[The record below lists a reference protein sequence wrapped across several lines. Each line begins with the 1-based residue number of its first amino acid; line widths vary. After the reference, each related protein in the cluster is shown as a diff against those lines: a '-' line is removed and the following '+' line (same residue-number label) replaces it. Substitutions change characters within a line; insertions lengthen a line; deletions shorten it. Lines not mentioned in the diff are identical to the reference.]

1 MAYLFVAYF
10 VGGNK
15 MYRHDYDSTLE
26 KYGGFIQE
34 MAETAVAKDAFDPDL
49 YAKYNVKR
57 GLRNSDNT
65 GVLVGLTSIGD
76 VRAYIIEENEK
87 VPIDGKLLYR
97 GISVEDLANGFER
110 DNRCGFEETAYLLIT
125 GKLPTTRQL
134 KDFKALLDEYRRLPE
149 GFAEDMIMKAP
160 SKNIMNKLA
169 RCILASY
176 SYDPNPDDISYKNV
190 MRQCI
195 RLLAQMPT
203 MAAYAYQTRCH
214 YYYDESLYIHNPQK
228 GLSTSENF
236 LQMIRPDSKFT
247 QLEAE
252 SLDLA
257 LVLHAEHGGGNNS
270 TFTVHVVTSTG
281 TDTYSAM
288 AAATGA
294 LKGPK
299 HGGANHCVMEMI
311 KDMKNHI
318 TDTKDKGQIKD
329 YLIKILDKQAYDK
342 SGLVYG
348 IGHAVYTKSDPRAKL
363 LKRKAEELAHA
374 MGQEWVDEFEFY
386 NTVEELA
393 PVAFEEYK
401 KSSKVM
407 CANVDFYSGLVY
419 TMLNIP
425 KELYTPI
432 FAISRIAGWSAHRLE
447 ELAVSNRIIRPA
459 YKNVGGK
466 QGYIELSERTE

>member
-1 MAYLFVAYF
+1 
-10 VGGNK
+10 

-26 KYGGFIQE
+26 SFGGFMQKMSAIATE
-34 MAETAVAKDAFDPDL
+34 RDSFNPEL
-49 YAKYNVKR
+49 YTKYNVKR

-97 GISVEDLANGFER
+97 GISVEDLVAGFEKDKR
-110 DNRCGFEETAYLLIT
+110 FGFEETAYLLIT
-125 GKLPTTRQL
+125 GSLPTKSEL
-134 KDFKALLDEYRRLPE
+134 NDFRELLDDYRRLPD

-160 SKNIMNKLA
+160 SRDIMNKLA
-169 RCILASY
+169 RCMLASY
-176 SYDPNPDDISYKNV
+176 SYDNNPDDLSHVNI

-195 RLLAQMPT
+195 RLIAQIPT
-203 MAAYAYQTRCH
+203 MAAYAYQTRNH
-214 YYYDESLYIHNPQK
+214 YYFDESLYIHNPQR

-236 LQMIRPDSKFT
+236 LQMIRPDSQFT

-252 SLDLA
+252 ILDLA

-270 TFTVHVVTSTG
+270 SFTVHVVTSTG

-288 AAATGA
+288 AAAIGS

-299 HGGANHCVMEMI
+299 HGGANIRVLEMMENIKANI
-311 KDMKNHI
+311 KDKTNR
-318 TDTKDKGQIKD
+318 DQVKD
-329 YLIKILDKQAYDK
+329 YLIKILKKEAYDN
-342 SGLVYG
+342 SGLIYG
-348 IGHAVYTKSDPRAKL
+348 IGHAVYTKSDPRTRL
-363 LKRKAEELAHA
+363 LKRKAEELAHV
-374 MGQEWVDEFEFY
+374 MGPEWIKEFEFY
-386 NTVEELA
+386 KAVEELA

-466 QGYIELSERTE
+466 QPYVALSDRED

>member
-1 MAYLFVAYF
+1 
-10 VGGNK
+10 

-26 KYGGFIQE
+26 QYGKFIQN
-34 MAETAVAKDAFDPDL
+34 MSDTAVLKDTFDPEL
-49 YAKYNVKR
+49 YGKYNVKR
-57 GLRNSDNT
+57 GLRNADNT

-97 GISVEDLANGFER
+97 GISVEDLANGFEKDHR
-110 DNRCGFEETAYLLIT
+110 FGFEETAYLLIT
-125 GKLPTTRQL
+125 GKLPTAQEL
-134 KDFKALLDEYRRLPE
+134 SDFNGLLDDYRRLPE

-160 SKNIMNKLA
+160 SRDIMNKLA

-176 SYDPNPDDISYKNV
+176 SYDFNPDDISYNNV

-195 RLLAQMPT
+195 RLIAQMPT
-203 MAAYAYQTRCH
+203 MAAYAYQTRRH
-214 YYYDESLYIHNPQK
+214 YYSDESLYIHNPQR

-236 LQMIRPDSKFT
+236 LQMIRPDSKYT

-257 LVLHAEHGGGNNS
+257 LILHAEHGGGNNS

-281 TDTYSAM
+281 TDTYSAF
-288 AAATGA
+288 AAATGS

-299 HGGANHCVMEMI
+299 HGGANHRVMEMI
-311 KDMKNHI
+311 NDMKAHI

-342 SGLVYG
+342 SGLIYG
-348 IGHAVYTKSDPRAKL
+348 IGHAVYTKSDPRARL
-363 LKRKAEELAHA
+363 LKKKAKELAYS
-374 MGQEWVDEFEFY
+374 MGQEWIDEFEFY

-393 PVAFEEYK
+393 PKAFEEYK
-401 KSSKVM
+401 KSAKVM
-407 CANVDFYSGLVY
+407 CANVDFYSGFVY

-432 FAISRIAGWSAHRLE
+432 FAISRMAGWSAHRLE

-466 QGYIELSERTE
+466 QQYIALSERND

>member
-1 MAYLFVAYF
+1 
-10 VGGNK
+10 
-15 MYRHDYDSTLE
+15 MYRNDYVPTIE
-26 KYGGFIQE
+26 KHKDFMQK
-34 MAETAVAKDAFDPDL
+34 MSDTAVAKDTFNPEL
-49 YAKYNVKR
+49 YGKYNVKR

-97 GISVEDLANGFER
+97 GISVEDLAAGFER
-110 DNRCGFEETAYLLIT
+110 DNRFGFEETTYLLIT
-125 GKLPTTRQL
+125 GKLPNKQEL
-134 KDFKALLDEYRRLPE
+134 EEFKSVLDDYRRLPE

-160 SKNIMNKLA
+160 SKDIMNKLA
-169 RCILASY
+169 RCMLASY
-176 SYDPNPDDISYKNV
+176 SYDVNPDDISYENV

-195 RLLAQMPT
+195 RLIAQIPT

-214 YYYDESLYIHNPQK
+214 YYYDESLYIHNPQR
-228 GLSTSENF
+228 GLSTSENL
-236 LQMIRPDSKFT
+236 LQMIRPDSKYT
-247 QLEAE
+247 RLEAE

-270 TFTVHVVTSTG
+270 SFTVHVVTSTG

-288 AAATGA
+288 AAAIGA

-299 HGGANHCVMEMI
+299 HGGANHCVMEMMKEMKNNI
-311 KDMKNHI
+311 KDI
-318 TDTKDKGQIKD
+318 KDKGQIKD
-329 YLIKILDKQAYDK
+329 YLIKILKKEAYDR
-342 SGLVYG
+342 SGLIYG

-363 LKRKAEELAHA
+363 LKRKAEELAHS
-374 MGQEWVDEFEFY
+374 MGQEWVEEFEFY
-386 NTVEELA
+386 KAVEELA
-393 PVAFEEYK
+393 PVAFEEYRK
-401 KSSKVM
+401 IPKIM

-466 QGYIELSERTE
+466 QPYIDMADRE

>member
-1 MAYLFVAYF
+1 
-10 VGGNK
+10 
-15 MYRHDYDSTLE
+15 MYRHDYDSTLAT
-26 KYGGFIQE
+26 YGKFIQQ
-34 MAETAVAKDAFDPDL
+34 MSETATEQDSFDPEL
-49 YAKYNVKR
+49 YTKYNVKR

-97 GISVEDLANGFER
+97 GISVEDLAAGFER
-110 DNRCGFEETAYLLIT
+110 DKRFGFEETAYLLIT
-125 GKLPTTRQL
+125 GKLPNKNEL
-134 KDFKALLDEYRRLPE
+134 NDFRELLDDYRRLPD

-160 SKNIMNKLA
+160 SRDIMNKLA
-169 RCILASY
+169 RCMLASY
-176 SYDPNPDDISYKNV
+176 SYDNNPDDLSPINV

-195 RLLAQMPT
+195 RLIAQMPT
-203 MAAYAYQTRCH
+203 MAAYAYQTRNH
-214 YYYDESLYIHNPQK
+214 YYFDESLYLHNPQR

-236 LQMIRPDSKFT
+236 LQMIRPDSQFT

-252 SLDLA
+252 ILDLA

-270 TFTVHVVTSTG
+270 SFTVHVVTSTG

-288 AAATGA
+288 AAAVGS

-299 HGGANHCVMEMI
+299 HGGANIRVLEMMEDIKAHI
-311 KDMKNHI
+311 KDKTNR
-318 TDTKDKGQIKD
+318 DQVKD
-329 YLIKILDKQAYDK
+329 YLIKILKKEAYDN
-342 SGLVYG
+342 SGLIYG
-348 IGHAVYTKSDPRAKL
+348 IGHAVYTKSDPRTRL
-363 LKRKAEELAHA
+363 LKRKAEELANV
-374 MGQEWVDEFEFY
+374 MGPEWVKEFEFY
-386 NTVEELA
+386 KAVEELA

-466 QGYIELSERTE
+466 RPYIDLADREV

>member
-1 MAYLFVAYF
+1 
-10 VGGNK
+10 
-15 MYRHDYDSTLE
+15 MYRHDYDSTLAT
-26 KYGGFIQE
+26 YGKFIQQ
-34 MAETAVAKDAFDPDL
+34 MSETATEQDSFDPEL
-49 YAKYNVKR
+49 YTKYNVKR

-97 GISVEDLANGFER
+97 GISVEDLAAGFER
-110 DNRCGFEETAYLLIT
+110 DTRFGFEETAYLLIT
-125 GKLPTTRQL
+125 GKLPNKNEL
-134 KDFKALLDEYRRLPE
+134 NDFRELLDDYRRLPD

-160 SKNIMNKLA
+160 SRDIMNKLA
-169 RCILASY
+169 RCMLASY
-176 SYDPNPDDISYKNV
+176 SYDNNPDDLSPINV

-195 RLLAQMPT
+195 RLIAQMPT
-203 MAAYAYQTRCH
+203 MAAYAYQTRNH
-214 YYYDESLYIHNPQK
+214 YYYDESLYLHNPQR

-236 LQMIRPDSKFT
+236 LQMIRPDSQFT

-252 SLDLA
+252 ILDLA

-270 TFTVHVVTSTG
+270 SFTVHVVTSTG

-288 AAATGA
+288 AAAVGS

-299 HGGANHCVMEMI
+299 HGGANIRVLEMMEDIKAHI
-311 KDMKNHI
+311 KDKTNR
-318 TDTKDKGQIKD
+318 DQVKD
-329 YLIKILDKQAYDK
+329 YLIKILKKEAYDN
-342 SGLVYG
+342 SGLIYG
-348 IGHAVYTKSDPRAKL
+348 IGHAVYTKSDPRTRL
-363 LKRKAEELAHA
+363 LKRKAEELANV
-374 MGQEWVDEFEFY
+374 MGPEWVKEFEFY
-386 NTVEELA
+386 KAVEELA

-466 QGYIELSERTE
+466 RPYIDLADRED

>member
-1 MAYLFVAYF
+1 
-10 VGGNK
+10 
-15 MYRHDYDSTLE
+15 MYRNDYKDAIKKHDAFLQKISD
-26 KYGGFIQE
+26 
-34 MAETAVAKDAFDPDL
+34 TAVEKDKFDPEL
-49 YAKYNVKR
+49 YGKYNVKR

-97 GISVEDLANGFER
+97 GINVEDLVNGFEK
-110 DNRCGFEETAYLLIT
+110 DNRFGFEETAYLLIT
-125 GKLPTTRQL
+125 GKLPTKDQL
-134 KDFKALLDEYRRLPE
+134 AEFNSLLDDFRRLPE

-160 SKNIMNKLA
+160 SRDIMNKLA
-169 RCILASY
+169 RCMLASY
-176 SYDPNPDDISYKNV
+176 SYDPDPDNVEYKNV

-195 RLLAQMPT
+195 RLIAQMPT

-214 YYYDESLYIHNPQK
+214 YYYDESLYIHNPQR
-228 GLSTSENF
+228 GLSTAENL
-236 LQMIRPDSKFT
+236 LQMIRPDSKYT
-247 QLEAE
+247 RLEAE

-257 LVLHAEHGGGNNS
+257 LILHAEHGGGNNS
-270 TFTVHVVTSTG
+270 SFTVHVVTSTG

-288 AAATGA
+288 AAAIGA

-299 HGGANHCVMEMI
+299 HGGANHRVMEMI
-311 KDMKNHI
+311 KDIKEHI
-318 TDTKDKGQIKD
+318 SDKKDRGQIKD
-329 YLIKILDKQAYDK
+329 YLIKILNKEAYDK
-342 SGLVYG
+342 SGLIYG
-348 IGHAVYTKSDPRAKL
+348 IGHAVYTKSDPRARL
-363 LKRKAEELAHA
+363 LKRKAEELAHS
-374 MGQEWVDEFEFY
+374 MGQEWIEEFEFY
-386 NTVEELA
+386 KTIEELA
-393 PVAFEEYK
+393 PIAFEEYK
-401 KSSKVM
+401 KISKVM

-466 QGYIELSERTE
+466 QPYVSLMDREE

>member
-1 MAYLFVAYF
+1 
-10 VGGNK
+10 
-15 MYRHDYDSTLE
+15 MYRNDYVPKIE
-26 KYGGFIQE
+26 KHKDFIQK
-34 MAETAVAKDAFDPDL
+34 MSDTAVAKDTFNPEL
-49 YAKYNVKR
+49 YGKYNVKR

-97 GISVEDLANGFER
+97 GINVEDLAAGFER
-110 DNRCGFEETAYLLIT
+110 DKRFGFEETTYLLIT
-125 GKLPTTRQL
+125 GNLPNKQEL
-134 KDFKALLDEYRRLPE
+134 EEFMSVLDDYRRLPE

-160 SKNIMNKLA
+160 SKDIMNKLA
-169 RCILASY
+169 RCMLASY
-176 SYDPNPDDISYKNV
+176 SYDVNPDDITYENV
-190 MRQCI
+190 MRQCV
-195 RLLAQMPT
+195 RLIAQIPT

-214 YYYDESLYIHNPQK
+214 YYYDESLYIHNPQR
-228 GLSTSENF
+228 GLSTSENL
-236 LQMIRPDSKFT
+236 LQMIRPDSKYT
-247 QLEAE
+247 RLEAE

-270 TFTVHVVTSTG
+270 SFTVHVVTSTG

-288 AAATGA
+288 AAAIGA

-299 HGGANHCVMEMI
+299 HGGANHCVMEMMKEMKHNI
-311 KDMKNHI
+311 KDI
-318 TDTKDKGQIKD
+318 KDKGQIKD
-329 YLIKILDKQAYDK
+329 YLIKILKKEAYDRT
-342 SGLVYG
+342 GLIYG

-363 LKRKAEELAHA
+363 LKRKAEELAHS

-386 NTVEELA
+386 KAVEELA
-393 PVAFEEYK
+393 PVAFEEYRK
-401 KSSKVM
+401 IPKIM

-466 QGYIELSERTE
+466 QPYVDMSDR